1 MIMKLN
7 MIGKD
12 TSLKINRIEIMKKVR
27 LKSSFFN
34 TKNRVVAN
42 Q

>member
-12 TSLKINRIEIMKKVR
+12 TSLKINRIEIMKKVK

-34 TKNRVVAN
+34 TKNRQTPN
-42 Q
+42 

>member
-12 TSLKINRIEIMKKVR
+12 TSLKINRIKIMKKVR

-34 TKNRVVAN
+34 TKNRQTPN
-42 Q
+42 